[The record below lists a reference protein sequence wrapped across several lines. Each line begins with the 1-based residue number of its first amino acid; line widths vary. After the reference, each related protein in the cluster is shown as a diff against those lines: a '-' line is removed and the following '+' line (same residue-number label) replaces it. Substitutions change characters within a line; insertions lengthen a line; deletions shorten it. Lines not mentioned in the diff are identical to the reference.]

1 MGYLQVGS
9 FASGTA
15 NLVPIRKQNTVN
27 ILILS
32 IHVKCKFINYHIY
45 KVTAT
50 EPKVEEKL
58 TSTQFIQ
65 RTASCVTTWPL
76 KFQENFFRYTKTTA
90 KRNNSK

>member
-15 NLVPIRKQNTVN
+15 NLVSIRKTKHSQHFNF
-27 ILILS
+27 IRILS

-50 EPKVEEKL
+50 EPKVEEKF
-58 TSTQFIQ
+58 TSTQLIQ
-65 RTASCVTTWPL
+65 RTANCVTTWPL
-76 KFQENFFRYTKTTA
+76 KLQQNFF
-90 KRNNSK
+90 